1 MENKESKNVL
11 LKYAGLATQIL
22 VSIGIGVFIGI
33 KLDKWFGLSGPM
45 MVWILPLL
53 IITGVL
59 ILVIKDTSKRK

>member
-1 MENKESKNVL
+1 MENKESKNTL

-33 KLDKWFGLSGPM
+33 KMDKWFKFSGPL
-45 MVWILPLL
+45 MVWILPLI

-59 ILVIKDTSKRK
+59 ILVIKDTSKK

>member
-1 MENKESKNVL
+1 MENNDSKNTL

-33 KLDKWFGLSGPM
+33 KLDKWFKFSVPL
-45 MVWILPLL
+45 MVWILPLV

-59 ILVIKDTSKRK
+59 ILVIKDTSKK